1 MTTQTF
7 KDSKYKLLRSNNW
20 LIQTNQENEL
30 DKPKV
35 AENIMLV
42 DDLLRTSI
50 KKVLKAISAQEK
62 EDATLA
68 FQTAVPI
75 VDKMAGK
82 RIIHKNK
89 AARIKSRLA
98 RKIKLISA

>member
-1 MTTQTF
+1 MANSNQSR
-7 KDSKYKLLRSNNW
+7 KRARQAESRRKHNAGRRS
-20 LIQTNQENEL
+20 
-30 DKPKV
+30 
-35 AENIMLV
+35 M
-42 DDLLRTSI
+42 LRTSI

-98 RKIKLISA
+98 RKIKLITA

>member
-1 MTTQTF
+1 LANSNQSR
-7 KDSKYKLLRSNNW
+7 KRARQAESRRKHNAGRRS
-20 LIQTNQENEL
+20 
-30 DKPKV
+30 
-35 AENIMLV
+35 
-42 DDLLRTSI
+42 LLRTSI

-62 EDATLA
+62 EDATSA
-68 FQTAVPI
+68 FRTAVPI

-98 RKIKLISA
+98 KKIKLISA

>member
-1 MTTQTF
+1 MANSNQSR
-7 KDSKYKLLRSNNW
+7 KRARQAESRRKHNAGRRS
-20 LIQTNQENEL
+20 
-30 DKPKV
+30 
-35 AENIMLV
+35 
-42 DDLLRTSI
+42 LLRTSI

-75 VDKMAGK
+75 IDKMAGK

>member
-1 MTTQTF
+1 LANSNQSR
-7 KDSKYKLLRSNNW
+7 KRARQAESRRKHNAGRRS
-20 LIQTNQENEL
+20 
-30 DKPKV
+30 
-35 AENIMLV
+35 
-42 DDLLRTSI
+42 LLRTSI

>member
-1 MTTQTF
+1 MAN
-7 KDSKYKLLRSNNW
+7 SN
-20 LIQTNQENEL
+20 QSRKRARQ
-30 DKPKV
+30 
-35 AENIMLV
+35 AESRRKH
-42 DDLLRTSI
+42 RTSI

>member
-1 MTTQTF
+1 MANSNQSR
-7 KDSKYKLLRSNNW
+7 KRARQAESRRKHNAGRRS
-20 LIQTNQENEL
+20 
-30 DKPKV
+30 
-35 AENIMLV
+35 
-42 DDLLRTSI
+42 LLRTSI

-68 FQTAVPI
+68 FQATVPI
-75 VDKMAGK
+75 VDKMAGR

-98 RKIKLISA
+98 RKIKLISV

>member
-1 MTTQTF
+1 MANSNQSR
-7 KDSKYKLLRSNNW
+7 KRARQAESRRKHNAGRRS
-20 LIQTNQENEL
+20 
-30 DKPKV
+30 
-35 AENIMLV
+35 M
-42 DDLLRTSI
+42 LRTSI

-98 RKIKLISA
+98 RKIKLISV

>member
-1 MTTQTF
+1 MANSNQSR
-7 KDSKYKLLRSNNW
+7 KRARQAESRRKHNAGRRS
-20 LIQTNQENEL
+20 
-30 DKPKV
+30 
-35 AENIMLV
+35 M
-42 DDLLRTSI
+42 LRTSI

>member
-1 MTTQTF
+1 MANSNQSR
-7 KDSKYKLLRSNNW
+7 KRARQAESRRKHNAGRRS
-20 LIQTNQENEL
+20 
-30 DKPKV
+30 
-35 AENIMLV
+35 
-42 DDLLRTSI
+42 LLRTSI

-68 FQTAVPI
+68 FQAAVPI

-98 RKIKLISA
+98 RKIKLISV

>member
-1 MTTQTF
+1 MANSNQSR
-7 KDSKYKLLRSNNW
+7 KRARQAESRRKHNAGRRS
-20 LIQTNQENEL
+20 
-30 DKPKV
+30 
-35 AENIMLV
+35 
-42 DDLLRTSI
+42 LLRTSI

>member
-1 MTTQTF
+1 MANSNQSR
-7 KDSKYKLLRSNNW
+7 KRARQAESRRKHNAGRRS
-20 LIQTNQENEL
+20 
-30 DKPKV
+30 
-35 AENIMLV
+35 
-42 DDLLRTSI
+42 LLRTSI

-98 RKIKLISA
+98 RKIKLITA

>member
-1 MTTQTF
+1 MANSNQSR
-7 KDSKYKLLRSNNW
+7 KRARQAESRRKHNAGRRS
-20 LIQTNQENEL
+20 
-30 DKPKV
+30 
-35 AENIMLV
+35 
-42 DDLLRTSI
+42 LLRTSI

-62 EDATLA
+62 EDATSA
-68 FQTAVPI
+68 FRTAVPI

-98 RKIKLISA
+98 KKIKLISA

>member
-1 MTTQTF
+1 MANSNQSR
-7 KDSKYKLLRSNNW
+7 KRARQAESRRKHNAGRRS
-20 LIQTNQENEL
+20 
-30 DKPKV
+30 
-35 AENIMLV
+35 M
-42 DDLLRTSI
+42 LRTSI

-75 VDKMAGK
+75 VDKMASK

>member
-1 MTTQTF
+1 MANSNQ
-7 KDSKYKLLRSNNW
+7 SKKRARQAESRRKHNAGRRS
-20 LIQTNQENEL
+20 
-30 DKPKV
+30 
-35 AENIMLV
+35 
-42 DDLLRTSI
+42 LLRTSI

>member
-1 MTTQTF
+1 MANSNQSR
-7 KDSKYKLLRSNNW
+7 KRARQAESRRKHNAGRRS
-20 LIQTNQENEL
+20 
-30 DKPKV
+30 
-35 AENIMLV
+35 
-42 DDLLRTSI
+42 LLRTSI

-98 RKIKLISA
+98 KKIKVISA

>member
-1 MTTQTF
+1 MANSNQSR
-7 KDSKYKLLRSNNW
+7 KRARQAESRRKHNAGRRS
-20 LIQTNQENEL
+20 
-30 DKPKV
+30 
-35 AENIMLV
+35 
-42 DDLLRTSI
+42 LLRTSI

-98 RKIKLISA
+98 RKIKLIST